1 MEKNSGKFIEQHIKE
16 EIVEDSFDNNEEEIV
31 EDSLDNNEE
40 QIVEDNEN
48 EGEGFSTP
56 VFFFEVAKFY

>member
-1 MEKNSGKFIEQHIKE
+1 
-16 EIVEDSFDNNEEEIV
+16 
-31 EDSLDNNEE
+31 LDNNEE

-56 VFFFEVAKFY
+56 VFFFWSG